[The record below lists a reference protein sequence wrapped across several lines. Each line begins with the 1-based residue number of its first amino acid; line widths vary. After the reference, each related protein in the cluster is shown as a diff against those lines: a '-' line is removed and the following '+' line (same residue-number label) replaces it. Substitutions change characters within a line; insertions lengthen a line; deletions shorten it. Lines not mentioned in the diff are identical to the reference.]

1 MTHAPSCGAASS
13 GVRRHSP
20 DLRPS
25 VVIHTTFPP
34 PGNLRPSRPPVA
46 RSSALCSTVVV
57 RSRLPQTASYA
68 RLFMMGRYRLPAYGT
83 MYVMKRTTVYLPDEL
98 KARLE
103 AEAKR
108 RGTTEAQI
116 VREAVDKETRRPRPR
131 GGIISGGELDARDID
146 STDTFKGFGED

>member
-1 MTHAPSCGAASS
+1 MT
-13 GVRRHSP
+13 
-20 DLRPS
+20 
-25 VVIHTTFPP
+25 
-34 PGNLRPSRPPVA
+34 
-46 RSSALCSTVVV
+46 
-57 RSRLPQTASYA
+57 
-68 RLFMMGRYRLPAYGT
+68 GRYRLSTYGT

-131 GGIISGGELDARDID
+131 GGIILGDSEEMTARNLDEILD
-146 STDTFKGFGED
+146 GFGVD

>member
-1 MTHAPSCGAASS
+1 
-13 GVRRHSP
+13 
-20 DLRPS
+20 
-25 VVIHTTFPP
+25 
-34 PGNLRPSRPPVA
+34 
-46 RSSALCSTVVV
+46 
-57 RSRLPQTASYA
+57 
-68 RLFMMGRYRLPAYGT
+68 

-131 GGIISGGELDARDID
+131 GGIILGDSEQMTARNLDDYLE
-146 STDTFKGFGED
+146 GFGED